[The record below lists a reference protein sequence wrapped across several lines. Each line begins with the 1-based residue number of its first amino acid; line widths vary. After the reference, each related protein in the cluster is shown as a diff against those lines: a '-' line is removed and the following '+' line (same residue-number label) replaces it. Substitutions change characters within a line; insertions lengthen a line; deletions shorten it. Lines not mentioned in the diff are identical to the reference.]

1 MDKNKKEALFSE
13 FPPVTTERWEQA
25 ITKDLKGA
33 DYERR
38 LVKTTLDGIKTRP
51 YYRTENMKGLE
62 HILNTKP
69 GEFPFV
75 RGNKSNND
83 WLIRQNIVVEDF
95 AEANNKIMDALQKDI
110 ESFGLIIKTREKTT
124 VADITTLFKGVVA
137 TAVELNFEL
146 ANHVTEFVEALAE
159 YLGDSAKDAFGSI
172 SIDPLS
178 MLTTQGCNCKD
189 DNCTYEE
196 FPKELFYK
204 VNKLLP
210 RFDIISV
217 RADNFKNAGSNVVQE
232 LAFGLSIAN
241 EYLVQ
246 AVEKKVSLSKVIT
259 KIRFNFA
266 AGSNYFLEIA
276 KLRAARYLWAKM
288 LEAYKLRGKNKA
300 VMRIHTETERF
311 NKTIYDPYV
320 NMLRTTT
327 EAMSAIIGGTDS
339 LTVRAFNEAYDKT
352 SDFSERIARNQQML
366 LKRESYFDK
375 VADPA
380 AGSYYIET
388 LTNQII
394 EKAWE
399 LFLQVEE
406 QGGYLQ
412 ALKKGFIQERI
423 SEIANKRLMNIATRR
438 EILLGTNQ
446 FPNFNEFV
454 QDAIKIEKPQR
465 CKCEIDKQ
473 IVEPIKEFRG
483 AEEFEEMRLLTEKFG
498 KRPKAFMFTYGNL
511 TMRKARAQFSCNF
524 FACAGFEVVDNNGFP
539 TIQEG
544 IQASKDANADI
555 VVICSADN
563 EYPVIS
569 QEIVDGLQDKI
580 IVIAGYPKA
589 SLDDLKA
596 MGIKHF
602 IHVRVNVLET
612 LKQFQ
617 VELGIRK
624 SIDN

>member
-1 MDKNKKEALFSE
+1 
-13 FPPVTTERWEQA
+13 
-25 ITKDLKGA
+25 
-33 DYERR
+33 
-38 LVKTTLDGIKTRP
+38 
-51 YYRTENMKGLE
+51 
-62 HILNTKP
+62 
-69 GEFPFV
+69 
-75 RGNKSNND
+75 
-83 WLIRQNIVVEDF
+83 
-95 AEANNKIMDALQKDI
+95 
-110 ESFGLIIKTREKTT
+110 
-124 VADITTLFKGVVA
+124 
-137 TAVELNFEL
+137 
-146 ANHVTEFVEALAE
+146 
-159 YLGDSAKDAFGSI
+159 
-172 SIDPLS
+172 
-178 MLTTQGCNCKD
+178 
-189 DNCTYEE
+189 
-196 FPKELFYK
+196 
-204 VNKLLP
+204 
-210 RFDIISV
+210 
-217 RADNFKNAGSNVVQE
+217 
-232 LAFGLSIAN
+232 
-241 EYLVQ
+241 
-246 AVEKKVSLSKVIT
+246 
-259 KIRFNFA
+259 
-266 AGSNYFLEIA
+266 
-276 KLRAARYLWAKM
+276 
-288 LEAYKLRGKNKA
+288 
-300 VMRIHTETERF
+300 
-311 NKTIYDPYV
+311 
-320 NMLRTTT
+320 
-327 EAMSAIIGGTDS
+327 
-339 LTVRAFNEAYDKT
+339 
-352 SDFSERIARNQQML
+352 
-366 LKRESYFDK
+366 
-375 VADPA
+375 
-380 AGSYYIET
+380 
-388 LTNQII
+388 
-394 EKAWE
+394 
-399 LFLQVEE
+399 
-406 QGGYLQ
+406 
-412 ALKKGFIQERI
+412 
-423 SEIANKRLMNIATRR
+423 MNIATRR

-624 SIDN
+624 SIDNL